1 MGLDIGN
8 QRKRLA
14 LAPGAGRG
22 RDNDERQHLPL
33 GQADTPVVLHPA
45 AVGQQEV
52 RPLGRVHRAAAAK
65 AEERVGAGPLGQPA
79 ASLHAIGGGVLDHL
93 VKHDHLQP
101 GGLERLPD
109 CGDVPGA
116 DDAGVGDEK
125 DALQAKLG

>member
-1 MGLDIGN
+1 M
-8 QRKRLA
+8 
-14 LAPGAGRG
+14 
-22 RDNDERQHLPL
+22 
-33 GQADTPVVLHPA
+33 
-45 AVGQQEV
+45 
-52 RPLGRVHRAAAAK
+52 
-65 AEERVGAGPLGQPA
+65 
-79 ASLHAIGGGVLDHL
+79 